1 MEEIRKIKLFLASST
16 VEFAKERMELGFHI
30 LKLNNMLIDR
40 GVYLWL
46 SVAET
51 LPRAMT
57 PQGLQD
63 YYNSEIRDSRYFY
76 TIVGRKVGEGT
87 QEEFE
92 MAWKHYKETGL
103 PEIHTYFL
111 QMPGL
116 EDESVR
122 AFKDRLKGLKHY
134 YDKFDSLDTIKL
146 SIQNDALRLALDIP

>member
-63 YYNSEIRDSRYFY
+63 YYNQEIQDSRYFY
-76 TIVGRKVGEGT
+76 MIVGEKVGPKT
-87 QEEFE
+87 REEFE
-92 MAWKHYKETGL
+92 TAWECFQENKL

-111 QMPGL
+111 RMPGK
-116 EDESVR
+116 EHESVT
-122 AFKDRLKGLKHY
+122 AFKRRLKGLDHY
-134 YDKFDSLDTIKL
+134 YDYFDSLDTIKL
-146 SIQNDALRLALDIP
+146 SIEHDALGLALNIP

>member
-57 PQGLQD
+57 KQGLQD

-76 TIVGRKVGEGT
+76 MIVGEKIEPQTR
-87 QEEFE
+87 EEFE
-92 MAWKHYKETGL
+92 TAWKYFQKNKL

-111 QMPGL
+111 RKPGI
-116 EDESVR
+116 EDESIT
-122 AFKDRLKGLKHY
+122 AFKKRLEGLDHY
-134 YDKFDSLDTIKL
+134 YDYFDSLDTVKL